1 MIGYKALN
9 ADMTNE
15 YGNMTYEL
23 GKWYQIEGELKM
35 CENGFHFCNTLE
47 ETLRFYPL
55 KGSRFFKVEADG
67 EIITSSE
74 KNVAEKIK
82 LVEEVQ
88 ITDEILNTLV
98 NSKKPNIRYKV
109 AEYGRS
115 QDLDILVHDE
125 NWYVRSTVAR
135 QKRDKDL
142 DILVKDKCI
151 DVRCMVVCQGRNK
164 DLDIL
169 VHDENWYVRSTVACQ
184 GRNKDLDILVKD
196 ENIDVRCAVARQR
209 RPQDLDILVN
219 DKNWYVRQIA
229 RKLCGGKLY

>member
-9 ADMTNE
+9 ADMTSE

-98 NSKKPNIRYKV
+98 NSK
-109 AEYGRS
+109 
-115 QDLDILVHDE
+115 
-125 NWYVRSTVAR
+125 
-135 QKRDKDL
+135 
-142 DILVKDKCI
+142 
-151 DVRCMVVCQGRNK
+151 
-164 DLDIL
+164 
-169 VHDENWYVRSTVACQ
+169 WYVRSTVACQ